1 MIWEIVPYIV
11 AFAGSLL
18 LTLLLT
24 PVVRE
29 LNRKFGMVDKPD
41 ARRINK
47 VPVPRGGGLAV
58 VVGVLLPYTLFVSV
72 TGRQWVTGFPD
83 ASIVKLAFLS
93 IAVAAIGLADDKFSL
108 RPAVKL
114 SGQVVVAFLVWWWA
128 NFGFNDIWPQIP
140 VWLDC
145 LLTVLWVVG
154 AVNAFNLIDGLDGLA
169 SGIAF
174 IATLGMAGSLFFV
187 GRVSSTPFHFAFA
200 GALLGFLRYNYNPA
214 SVFLG
219 DCGSMFIGFVM
230 ATLPFTAHSPN
241 SFLVSVGVPLLAMGV
256 PIFDTALAILRRSIR
271 RLIGS
276 RENAGAGR
284 IMTAD
289 ADHLHHRILRS
300 VGMNQRRAA
309 WILYAMALAGVLVG
323 ITAMTL
329 ESRAGGFWLA
339 AFTVATV
346 LVVRDFAKIELLDA
360 GKLLN
365 LVAHDENPDMR
376 RRLAGLSSAFL
387 VVFDI
392 LSLTT
397 VFLLC
402 CWMFRVEL
410 TMSLLRRALPLAV
423 TSVFAAVI
431 VMRGYRTIWARAVTS
446 NYMRLFTAAVLGSVA
461 AMTAI
466 YYFVETDVPF
476 FKAMTAAYAALSFI
490 ALSAVRISRSVVRD
504 FFYALDC
511 SRLKGRKDVS
521 RILVYG
527 AGIKYRSFRRTL
539 VRSATANTRIIVG
552 IVDDDILLRDK
563 YIGGIRVM
571 GSINEIGRIINE
583 TNADAVVI
591 ACDMTPR
598 WRVVVD
604 KLLSPHDVKVTEFTL
619 GEKPSSA
626 HPAQKNA
633 LGLEKKTEL

>member
-1 MIWEIVPYIV
+1 MIEKLIPYIA
-11 AFAGSLL
+11 AFAGSLVF
-18 LTLLLT
+18 TLLLT

-29 LNRKFGMVDKPD
+29 MNRKLGMVDKPD

-47 VPVPRGGGLAV
+47 TPVPRGGGLAV
-58 VVGVLLPYTLFVSV
+58 VAGVLLPYTVFVAV
-72 TGRQWVTGFPD
+72 TGRQWIVGFPD

-93 IAVAAIGLADDKFSL
+93 IAVAAIGFADDKFSL
-108 RPAVKL
+108 RPVVKL
-114 SGQVVVAFLVWWWA
+114 AGQLVVAFLVWWWA
-128 NFGFNDIWPQIP
+128 NLGFNDIWPEIP

-145 LLTVLWVVG
+145 LLTVIWVVG

-169 SGIAF
+169 SGIAL
-174 IATLGMAGSLFFV
+174 IATLGMAGSLFFA
-187 GRVSSTPFHFAFA
+187 GKASSTPFYFALA

-219 DCGSMFIGFVM
+219 DCGSMFIGFVV

-271 RLIGS
+271 RLLGS
-276 RENAGAGR
+276 RENAGAGK

-309 WILYAMALAGVLVG
+309 WILYGMALTGVLVG

-329 ESRAGGFWLA
+329 ESRAGGLWLA
-339 AFTVATV
+339 AFTIGTV
-346 LVVRDFAKIELLDA
+346 LVVRDFAKIELFDA

-365 LVAHDENPDMR
+365 SVARDENPDVR

-387 VVFDI
+387 VAFDI
-392 LSLTT
+392 IALTT

-402 CWMFRVEL
+402 CWLFRVEV
-410 TMSLLRRALPLAV
+410 TVPLLRTALPIAV
-423 TSVFAAVI
+423 VSVFAAVI
-431 VMRGYRTIWARAVTS
+431 LMRGYRTIWARAVTS
-446 NYMRLFTAAVLGSVA
+446 NYMRLLTAAILGSVA

-476 FKAMTAAYAALSFI
+476 FKAMTAAYATLSFI
-490 ALSAVRISRSVVRD
+490 ALSAVRIFRSVVRD

-527 AGIKYRSFRRTL
+527 AGLKYRSFRRGL
-539 VRSATANTRIIVG
+539 VRSAAANSRIIVG
-552 IVDDDILLRDK
+552 IVDDDILLHDK

-571 GSINEIGRIINE
+571 GSINEIGRIVNE

-598 WRVVVD
+598 WRAVVD
-604 KLLSPHDVKVTEFTL
+604 KLLAPHDVKVTEFTVS
-619 GEKPSSA
+619 EKPSSLPQA
-626 HPAQKNA
+626 
-633 LGLEKKTEL
+633 

>member
-1 MIWEIVPYIV
+1 MIEKLIPYIA
-11 AFAGSLL
+11 AFAGSLVF
-18 LTLLLT
+18 TLLLT

-29 LNRKFGMVDKPD
+29 MNRKLGMVDKPD

-47 VPVPRGGGLAV
+47 TPVPRGGGLAV
-58 VVGVLLPYTLFVSV
+58 VAGVLLPYTVFVAV
-72 TGRQWVTGFPD
+72 TGRQWIVGFPD

-93 IAVAAIGLADDKFSL
+93 IAVAAIGFADDKFSL
-108 RPAVKL
+108 RPVVKL
-114 SGQVVVAFLVWWWA
+114 AGQLVVAFLVWWWA
-128 NFGFNDIWPQIP
+128 NLGFNDIWPEIP

-145 LLTVLWVVG
+145 LLTVIWVVG

-169 SGIAF
+169 SGIAL
-174 IATLGMAGSLFFV
+174 IATLGMAGSLFFA
-187 GRVSSTPFHFAFA
+187 GKASSTPFYFALA

-219 DCGSMFIGFVM
+219 DCGSMFIGFVV

-271 RLIGS
+271 RLLGR
-276 RENAGAGR
+276 RENAANGR

-309 WILYAMALAGVLVG
+309 WILYGMALAGVLVG

-329 ESRAGGFWLA
+329 ESRAGGLWLA
-339 AFTVATV
+339 AFTIGTV
-346 LVVRDFAKIELLDA
+346 LVVRDFAKIELFDA
-360 GKLLN
+360 GRLLN
-365 LVAHDENPDMR
+365 SVARDENPDVR

-387 VVFDI
+387 VAFDI
-392 LSLTT
+392 IALTT

-402 CWMFRVEL
+402 CWLFRVEV
-410 TMSLLRRALPLAV
+410 TVRLLRTALPLAV
-423 TSVFAAVI
+423 VSVFAAVI
-431 VMRGYRTIWARAVTS
+431 LMRGYRTIWARAVTS
-446 NYMRLFTAAVLGSVA
+446 NYMRLLTAAIFGSVA

-466 YYFVETDVPF
+466 YYFVEADVPF
-476 FKAMTAAYAALSFI
+476 FKAMTAAYATLSFI
-490 ALSAVRISRSVVRD
+490 ALSAVRIFRSVVRD

-527 AGIKYRSFRRTL
+527 AGLKYRSFRRGL
-539 VRSATANTRIIVG
+539 VRSAAANSRIIVG
-552 IVDDDILLRDK
+552 IVDDDILLHDK

-571 GSINEIGRIINE
+571 GSINEIGRIVNE

-591 ACDMTPR
+591 ACDMTPQ

-604 KLLSPHDVKVTEFTL
+604 KLLAPHDVKVSEFITC
-619 GEKPSSA
+619 EKIS
-626 HPAQKNA
+626 
-633 LGLEKKTEL
+633 